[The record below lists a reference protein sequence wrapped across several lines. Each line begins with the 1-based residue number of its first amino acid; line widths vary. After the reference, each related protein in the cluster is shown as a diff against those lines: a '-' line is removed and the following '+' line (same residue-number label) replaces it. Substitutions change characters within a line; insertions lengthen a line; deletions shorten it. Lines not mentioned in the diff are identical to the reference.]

1 MFRARESCVEVLLV
15 HRPQYDDWTIPKGKA
30 DPGESDEDCALRE
43 IEEETGVRADLL
55 WELPTTHY
63 IDSRGRPKRARYW
76 AMRPLAGEA
85 AARAEVDEVR
95 WLSPRDALGRLSYE
109 RDAAVVRAFGHDGG
123 EPLLL
128 VRHAS
133 AGDREIWSGDDR
145 ERPLDERGRLQA
157 ARLPLVLSG
166 HRIGRVV
173 SSPYLR
179 CVQTVEPLAASRG
192 VQVETRTE
200 LAEGAGAEAVVAVA
214 AETGVGVLCLHG
226 DALEDVLGRTPRKGA
241 TILAELPDRELEEI
255 AELPP
260 PA

>member
-1 MFRARESCVEVLLV
+1 VFRTGESGVEVLLV

-30 DPGESDEDCALRE
+30 DPGESDEDCAVRE
-43 IEEETGVRADLL
+43 VEEEAGVRAELL

-76 AMRPLAGEA
+76 AMRPVAGEA

-95 WLSPRDALGRLSYE
+95 WLSPPDALGRLSYG

-133 AGDREIWSGDDR
+133 AGHRETWSGDDR

-157 ARLPLVLSG
+157 DGLPRVFSG

-173 SSPYLR
+173 SSPYVR
-179 CVQTVEPLAASRG
+179 CLQTVEPLTASRG
-192 VQVETRTE
+192 LQVDARAE

-214 AETGVGVLCLHG
+214 AETGSGVLCLHG

-241 TILAELPDRELEEI
+241 TIVAALHNRKLEEI

>member
-1 MFRARESCVEVLLV
+1 VLLV

-30 DPGESDEDCALRE
+30 EPGESDEDCAVRE
-43 IEEETGVRADLL
+43 VEEEAGVRAELL

-63 IDSRGRPKRARYW
+63 IDSRGRPKQARYW
-76 AMRPLAGEA
+76 AMRPIDGEA

-95 WLSPRDALGRLSYE
+95 WLGPVDALGRLSYE

-133 AGDREIWSGDDR
+133 AGDRRAWSGDDR
-145 ERPLDERGRLQA
+145 ARPLDERGQTQA

-166 HRIGRVV
+166 HRIERVV
-173 SSPYLR
+173 SSPHAR
-179 CVQTVEPLAASRG
+179 CIQTVEPLAASRG
-192 VQVETRTE
+192 LHVEARAE
-200 LAEGAGAEAVVAVA
+200 LAEGAAAEAVVAVA
-214 AETGVGVLCLHG
+214 AETGAGVLCLHG
-226 DALEDVLGRTPRKGA
+226 DALEEVLGRTPPKGA
-241 TILAELPDRELEEI
+241 TILAELRSRELGEI